1 MASDALL
8 RIGSRASRLAL
19 VQAEQVKRALEDAH
33 PELGEVGALKIVPI
47 ETSGDKRPDV
57 PLYEIGGKGLFTKE
71 LEEALL
77 DGRIDLAVHSAKDM
91 ESWLPP
97 GLLLAATL
105 PREDPRDVLIA
116 ASARSLGELPRGAR
130 VGTSSP
136 RRAAQ
141 LLLARPDLVIVPLR
155 GNVETRLR
163 KLAEGAADAT
173 LLARA
178 GLSRLGFLERA
189 GGAVL
194 PVEAMLPAAGQGT
207 IAIECRADDGR
218 TRQYLEPIN
227 DGEAWSEL
235 TCERAL
241 LAALGGSCRTPIA
254 ALARHPGEGRLAL
267 DALLVKPDGS
277 DARRTRRIGAPE
289 DAALMGAD
297 AGLALREAAGPAFFE
312 TEA

>member
-47 ETSGDKRPDV
+47 ETSGDERRDV
-57 PLYEIGGKGLFTKE
+57 PLDEIGGKGLFTKE
-71 LEEALL
+71 LEAALL
-77 DGRIDLAVHSAKDM
+77 DRRIDLAVHSAKDM

-178 GLSRLGFLERA
+178 GLSRLGLLERA

-194 PVEAMLPAAGQGT
+194 PVEAMLPAAGQG
-207 IAIECRADDGR
+207 IVAIECRADDGR

-254 ALARHPGEGRLAL
+254 ALARHLGEGRLKL

>member
-1 MASDALL
+1 
-8 RIGSRASRLAL
+8 
-19 VQAEQVKRALEDAH
+19 
-33 PELGEVGALKIVPI
+33 
-47 ETSGDKRPDV
+47 
-57 PLYEIGGKGLFTKE
+57 
-71 LEEALL
+71 
-77 DGRIDLAVHSAKDM
+77 
-91 ESWLPP
+91 
-97 GLLLAATL
+97 
-105 PREDPRDVLIA
+105 
-116 ASARSLGELPRGAR
+116 
-130 VGTSSP
+130 
-136 RRAAQ
+136 
-141 LLLARPDLVIVPLR
+141 
-155 GNVETRLR
+155 
-163 KLAEGAADAT
+163 
-173 LLARA
+173 
-178 GLSRLGFLERA
+178 
-189 GGAVL
+189 
-194 PVEAMLPAAGQGT
+194 PAAGQG
-207 IAIECRADDGR
+207 IVAIECRADDGR